1 VSTFVKGLA
10 WIVAFLSGVA
20 TIFAL
25 FGGQQWL
32 EQQGWTLAPDTDTA
46 EQTTDEEQAT
56 ESEGA
61 EQETADEGG
70 TAQEP
75 SDPGPDLSWAG
86 VLAWSEGTFDN
97 LLWGIAAIGFSM
109 LVAGAA
115 GALVLHTF
123 AQIDAL
129 PGFFLCLLALIC
141 VAVVVLVGILLHAAD
156 PGYLVWFIIL
166 TAVSAPLG
174 FLAPVY
180 ADGY

>member
-32 EQQGWTLAPDTDTA
+32 EQRGWTLAPDTNA
-46 EQTTDEEQAT
+46 VEQTTGGEQTT

-61 EQETADEGG
+61 EQETAEGG

-75 SDPGPDLSWAG
+75 SDSGPDLSWDG

-97 LLWGIAAIGFSM
+97 LLWGIAAIGVAM
-109 LVAGAA
+109 LLAGAA
-115 GALVLHTF
+115 GALILHTF

-141 VAVVVLVGILLHAAD
+141 IAAVVLLGILLHAAD
-156 PGYLVWFIIL
+156 PGYLIWFIIL

-174 FLAPVY
+174 FMAPVY